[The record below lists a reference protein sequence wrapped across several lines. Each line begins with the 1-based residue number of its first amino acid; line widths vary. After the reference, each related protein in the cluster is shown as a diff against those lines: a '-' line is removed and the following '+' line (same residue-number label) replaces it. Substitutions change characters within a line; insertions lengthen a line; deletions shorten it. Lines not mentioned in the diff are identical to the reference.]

1 MRRFW
6 DARAK
11 ENAFYFVDNS
21 LPYHDPDTDRFWRGG
36 PEQLALMEDQL
47 QARVEPS
54 HDVIEIGCGPGRITR
69 ALSGRARSVR
79 AFDVSEEMIARAR
92 ELNPHLENVE
102 FILGDGVSL
111 APAADESADVVHSDL
126 VFQHIP
132 DPEITLGYVR
142 DMGRVLRHGG
152 FAMFQFS
159 NAPEIHVKPPLRERL
174 RPTVRAVLGRGPGG
188 QTHSAW
194 LGSGIEL
201 ATLDAVAG
209 EVGLRRERVVGE
221 GQLLCRALL
230 RKA

>member
-6 DARAK
+6 DARAR

-21 LPYHDPDTDRFWRGG
+21 LPYHDPDADRFWRGG
-36 PEQLALMEDQL
+36 PEQLALMEEQL
-47 QARVEPS
+47 QVRVEPAQ
-54 HDVIEIGCGPGRITR
+54 DVIEIGCGPGRITR
-69 ALSGRARSVR
+69 ALSERARSVR

-111 APAADESADVVHSDL
+111 APAGDESADVVHSDL

-132 DPEITLGYVR
+132 DPRITLGYVR
-142 DMGRVLRHGG
+142 EMGRVLRPGG

-159 NAPEIHVKPPLRERL
+159 NAPEIHARPPWHERV
-174 RPTVRAVLGRGPGG
+174 RPTLRAVLGRGPGG
-188 QTHSAW
+188 QTHGAW

-201 ATLDAVAG
+201 ATLDGVAG
-209 EVGLRRERVVGE
+209 EVGMRRERVVGE
-221 GQLLCRALL
+221 GELLCRALY
-230 RKA
+230 RKV

>member
-21 LPYHDPDTDRFWRGG
+21 LPYHDPNAERFWSGG
-36 PEQLALMEDQL
+36 PEQLALMEGQL
-47 QARVEPS
+47 QARVEPD

-69 ALSGRARSVR
+69 ALSERARSVR

-92 ELNPHLENVE
+92 ELNAHLENVE

-111 APAADESADVVHSDL
+111 RPVATDSADVVHSDL

-142 DMGRVLRHGG
+142 EMGRVLRSGG

-159 NAPEIHVKPPLRERL
+159 NAPEIHAKPPWHKRIRPNLRAL
-174 RPTVRAVLGRGPGG
+174 LGRGPGG

-201 ATLDAVAG
+201 SRMDAVAR
-209 EVGLRRERVVGE
+209 EVGMRRERVVGKGE
-221 GQLLCRALL
+221 LLCRALY
-230 RKA
+230 RKD